1 MKKYFS
7 LIIPALFILFSAS
20 CKKDKPAQTV
30 HSDKVKSYTETLNLS
45 SGTTTETYNFEYDN
59 QDRITTITTS
69 SNPVKKFVYTYDV
82 SGNFSLDSY
91 SENTLFV
98 HENFFVKDSLVDST
112 YQYDNTLD
120 TITEKYVYNSSNL
133 LSVLDEYAYYYGLPV
148 LSRITVYTY
157 DNDGNLIKTANT
169 NNKVETFDYY
179 PDLVYALPVLSPK
192 TKKKKSNL
200 IKTYT
205 LQENG
210 FTIGTTTS
218 TYTFDDNNRITSIT
232 ETASNGDLGTKTFT
246 YFD

>member
-7 LIIPALFILFSAS
+7 LIIPALFILFFAS
-20 CKKDKPAQTV
+20 CKKDKPAEIV

-45 SGTTTETYNFEYDN
+45 SGTTTETYNFEYDH
-59 QDRITTITTS
+59 QDRIATITTS
-69 SNPVKKFVYTYDV
+69 SNPVKKFVYTYDG

-91 SENTLFV
+91 SGNTLFV

-120 TITEKYVYNSSNL
+120 TIAEKYVYNSTNL
-133 LSVLDEYAYYYGLPV
+133 LSVLNEYAYYYGLPV
-148 LSRITVYTY
+148 LSRITVYNY
-157 DNDGNLIKTANT
+157 DDNGNLIKTVNT
-169 NNKVETFDYY
+169 NNKVEIFDYY
-179 PDLVYALPVLSPK
+179 TDLVYALPVLSPK
-192 TKKKKSNL
+192 TKKRKGNL

-210 FTIGTTTS
+210 YTIGTTTS
-218 TYTFDDNNRITSIT
+218 AYTFDDYNRITSIT
-232 ETASNGDLGTKTFT
+232 ETASNGDVGTKTFT